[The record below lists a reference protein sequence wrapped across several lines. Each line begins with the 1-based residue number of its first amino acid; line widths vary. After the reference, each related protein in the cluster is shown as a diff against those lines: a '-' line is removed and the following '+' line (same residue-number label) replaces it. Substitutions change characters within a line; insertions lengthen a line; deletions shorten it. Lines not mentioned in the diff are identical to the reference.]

1 MAETGS
7 LLADCKAQR
16 VAVAVELD
24 TQQLLRVAGGFAF
37 HPDRLARSRP
47 IDSPSLADGADQ
59 RISGAPDQ
67 SQRLSQLVAD
77 HGGPHATVEW
87 LGKRSREALAQGEAG
102 CGHRPARP
110 RIPPQGA
117 EGPHNTRGGHP
128 PPPPRRRPPRPPAEP
143 AHVA

>member
-24 TQQLLRVAGGFAF
+24 TQQLLRVAGGFAL
-37 HPDRLARSRP
+37 HPNRFARSRP
-47 IDSPSLADGADQ
+47 IDSPSLANGTDQ
-59 RISGAPDQ
+59 RLSGAPDQ

-77 HGGPHATVEW
+77 HGGPHTTVEW

-102 CGHRPARP
+102 CVQRHSDLRIRTPGGQRPYIIR
-110 RIPPQGA
+110 
-117 EGPHNTRGGHP
+117 TCDSTF
-128 PPPPRRRPPRPPAEP
+128 
-143 AHVA
+143 